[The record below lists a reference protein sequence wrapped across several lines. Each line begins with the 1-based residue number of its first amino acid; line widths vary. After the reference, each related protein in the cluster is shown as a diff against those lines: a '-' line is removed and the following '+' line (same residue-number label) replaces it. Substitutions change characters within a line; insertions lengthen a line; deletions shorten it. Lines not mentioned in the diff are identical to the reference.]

1 MLLWARNNTFLI
13 EDVVRRT
20 LLFLLLWLQLHCSLN
35 LSGLRLGMTIV
46 ALSSDIQLLSING
59 AHHHHHA
66 FLLLFACRRLL
77 LLCFFAFCI
86 AIVYIA
92 AKLEKRLSTDTALLL
107 LD

>member
-59 AHHHHHA
+59 AHHHHA

-77 LLCFFAFCI
+77 LLCFFAFFI